1 MTKWEAETAQSFI
14 IVWEAETAQ
23 SYFYTRRDA
32 DGLFI
37 TTVTTWTS
45 IFQSMS
51 TEHRGQMAEVRGQR
65 AEAQSTELLRANE
78 ELKLTLD
85 WMASP

>member
-1 MTKWEAETAQSFI
+1 
-14 IVWEAETAQ
+14 
-23 SYFYTRRDA
+23 
-32 DGLFI
+32 
-37 TTVTTWTS
+37 
-45 IFQSMS
+45 MS

-85 WMASP
+85 